1 MDLQVSVPTG
11 EVPPSVSKESRGN
24 RNTIVLTDRVYEHKH
39 LLNIL
44 EGLFSRKALFGRFK
58 SDDAVLNLCLLS
70 LQLDFGLCEQY
81 AGLLNIPFLKSLKR
95 GGQLDKKELQVRVT
109 LCTPALLLALTTPI
123 SHPLS
128 VCVPLAGG
136 GLELDQR
143 VHKKNT
149 SDSVTR
155 LKVEM
160 LLFEASYNFIVNKN
174 FPRSKTFELIQMLK
188 QHPIYQ
194 QYLLLVKIYTS
205 LCQINKSVEVDYY
218 KIFCNNDYRIII
230 PYNFSKAT
238 SDYLDD
244 VTKQYTFWERD
255 GYINYGELALFDVR
269 APQPEIHLYKVRR
282 TGSPPPSHLLPAAGS
297 PSPPPSTP
305 SLPSHTSPPLL
316 PSPFRCASTRRRP
329 SARWSNTLRSRTSS
343 ERWTVSQSI

>member
-1 MDLQVSVPTG
+1 MEYEFEKECINQMARTTLRSHASAFSGESNLNQKYAAALRIGQGFTYSKYNTLMHFLNVTDAYWRNPDLNGIQVFGKDIRALLAISCEKIFFEDNHSGYYHYGPIEKGDFGRRGMDLQVSVPTG

-109 LCTPALLLALTTPI
+109 LCTPALLLALTTP
-123 SHPLS
+123 SYHPLS
-128 VCVPLAGG
+128 VCAPLQV
-136 GLELDQR
+136 EVSNWISEFD
-143 VHKKNT
+143 KKNT

-174 FPRSKTFELIQMLK
+174 FSLRSKTFELIQMLNGD
-188 QHPIYQ
+188 PIYQ
-194 QYLLLVKIYTS
+194 QY
-205 LCQINKSVEVDYY
+205 
-218 KIFCNNDYRIII
+218 
-230 PYNFSKAT
+230 
-238 SDYLDD
+238 
-244 VTKQYTFWERD
+244 
-255 GYINYGELALFDVR
+255 
-269 APQPEIHLYKVRR
+269 
-282 TGSPPPSHLLPAAGS
+282 
-297 PSPPPSTP
+297 
-305 SLPSHTSPPLL
+305 
-316 PSPFRCASTRRRP
+316 AS
-329 SARWSNTLRSRTSS
+329 SS
-343 ERWTVSQSI
+343 S